1 MSGPVVLIVLQH
13 FYRIYRRGFGVER
26 ERKREEI
33 ERMRERRIEE
43 RKKKKRERERE
54 REKGEEGEVVD
65 KGIEEKGGG

>member
-1 MSGPVVLIVLQH
+1 
-13 FYRIYRRGFGVER
+13 
-26 ERKREEI
+26 
-33 ERMRERRIEE
+33 MRERRIEE